1 MPFKIIKI
9 IIVYKSMITDVVLYM
24 NMIPLPPIA
33 YG

>member
-1 MPFKIIKI
+1 
-9 IIVYKSMITDVVLYM
+9 MITDVVLYM